1 MSSNTTAFSSE
12 LFWISLVFPQTEIGP
27 NKLLDALPDPS
38 LEMWEAL
45 KKNSLSYDESFTSL
59 SRRHNVSALNAEAE
73 DAMPLLWGNVFED
86 SILSFKEFKLGKNDL
101 VLSKNVFNLG
111 LKSSFLTPSKKN
123 SYSKSVDSSNV
134 IFVFVKDSFRVK
146 LIDGLIGIWLSIFPQ
161 YFINAMFEGDVHEVD
176 LRFKVF

>member
-1 MSSNTTAFSSE
+1 
-12 LFWISLVFPQTEIGP
+12 
-27 NKLLDALPDPS
+27 
-38 LEMWEAL
+38 MWEAL
-45 KKNSLSYDESFTSL
+45 KKKSLSYDESFNSL

-111 LKSSFLTPSKKN
+111 LKSSFSTPSKKN

-161 YFINAMFEGDVHEVD
+161 YFLDYFWIPFQCFSIGNSYFLVIKSKL
-176 LRFKVF
+176 LRPPKNGLKNWF